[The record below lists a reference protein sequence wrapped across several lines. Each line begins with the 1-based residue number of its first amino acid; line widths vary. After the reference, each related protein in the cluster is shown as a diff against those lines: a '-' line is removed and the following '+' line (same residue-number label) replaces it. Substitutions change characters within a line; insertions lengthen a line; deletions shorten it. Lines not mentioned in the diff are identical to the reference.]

1 MPETFEERDIIQP
14 QHLTDI
20 HVVLQDGE
28 FLSHVSEEKVVF
40 SKRWGAEDLEALPLS
55 SLPTKQC
62 LKNE

>member
-1 MPETFEERDIIQP
+1 MNNRTSTGISTFMPETFEERDIIQP

-40 SKRWGAEDLEALPLS
+40 SKR
-55 SLPTKQC
+55 
-62 LKNE
+62 